1 MAEGSKQL
9 PCLLWDS
16 YKGVREHSAPCPP
29 PASCGGGGDG
39 DGIPAECMVTDSR
52 VGFPI
57 FLAEMLKDNLFIPLD
72 LEGSISSMLGIQDLC
87 NSGTRGM

>member
-1 MAEGSKQL
+1 M
-9 PCLLWDS
+9 
-16 YKGVREHSAPCPP
+16 
-29 PASCGGGGDG
+29 
-39 DGIPAECMVTDSR
+39 TDSR